1 MRSKV
6 HKSLVSNANAPSH
19 PHKRNP
25 IPAEAPSYPQKRN
38 SSPVDDSSF
47 PRKRESILRAYPSH
61 LRNQILTSPIPPPH
75 LHERNPIPAEVPSF
89 LQERDSI
96 PADES
101 SFPRKRESILN
112 TISSHLPN
120 QILTSAFSPSHP
132 RKRES
137 ILACVA
143 AGANPSRHTSLS
155 LSLPHIR
162 LAVSLILG
170 MLLLLLLP
178 SAIAAA
184 DGVISG
190 TVVNGTADGSVPA
203 DVAVTLYFLRDGEI
217 VEQRTQVTGSEG
229 AYSFSDLPTDPMLGF
244 VVVAAYIQIPYNTPE
259 LNFTEGTA
267 VQAPPLVVFEAS
279 QDASVV
285 RVVTDVLII
294 APGEESSG
302 MLSVIEIVRLA
313 NDSDRTFL
321 ATGGAGAGAPM
332 DRVLRFALPVD
343 AQDLTML
350 SGLNA
355 QNVVQIDRGFGV
367 FMPLLPGEREVMF
380 GYQLPYSGNTLSLT
394 KRTVYPT
401 DQFAILARE
410 EYGLRFNADQLEVQA
425 DPIGDRRYL
434 VGSTNSLAARAE
446 VSVQIAGLPAPS
458 IRVRLERLFDRAR
471 DTQAALFFLLGVVL
485 ILPVLYAVYRMRGGL
500 RRRATATAAVATAV
514 PEAGEA
520 LLLEIAQL
528 DDESAAGGIAAEKY
542 RRLRA
547 EKKQRLMEIHR
558 EPGKET
564 GDE

>member
-1 MRSKV
+1 MGSQT
-6 HKSLVSNANAPSH
+6 HIALVSNTNAPSH
-19 PHKRNP
+19 SQKQHP
-25 IPAEAPSYPQKRN
+25 IPAEVP
-38 SSPVDDSSF
+38 SF
-47 PRKRESILRAYPSH
+47 PRKRESIL
-61 LRNQILTSPIPPPH
+61 TS
-75 LHERNPIPAEVPSF
+75 
-89 LQERDSI
+89 
-96 PADES
+96 
-101 SFPRKRESILN
+101 
-112 TISSHLPN
+112 ISSHLRI
-120 QILTSAFSPSHP
+120 QILTSAIPPSFP
-132 RKRES
+132 QKRES
-137 ILACVA
+137 ILACTA
-143 AGANPSRHTSLS
+143 AGANPYRPTSLS
-155 LSLPHIR
+155 LSPPHIR

-244 VVVAAYIQIPYNTPE
+244 VVVAAYRQIPYNTPE
-259 LNFTEGTA
+259 LKFTEGTA
-267 VQAPPLVVFEAS
+267 VQAPPLIVFEAS

-332 DRVLRFALPVD
+332 DRVLRFALPAD
-343 AQDLTML
+343 TQDLTML

-380 GYQLPYSGNTLSLT
+380 GYQLPYSGSTLSLT

-425 DPIGDRRYL
+425 NPIGDRRYL

-446 VSVQIAGLPAPS
+446 VLVQIAGLPAPS

-514 PEAGEA
+514 PAAGET

-528 DDESAAGGIAAEKY
+528 DDEFAAGGIAAEKY